1 MTNLSTN
8 FTEFSDTNLPN
19 VTDLKKVDQTTN
31 KFIINKND
39 LTNLPI
45 KFTENND
52 TNLPNVTVLK
62 KVDQTAIKNKADLTN
77 LPTNNLPNVTDLKKN
92 IKQTINEFSIK
103 STGTTNLLTKNT
115 ENSAMNLPNVHDLNK
130 VDQTTNVCIINNAYS
145 TNLPTKFTEKMIR
158 TFQM

>member
-39 LTNLPI
+39 LTNLPL

-52 TNLPNVTVLK
+52 TNLPNVTDLK
-62 KVDQTAIKNKADLTN
+62 KVDQ
-77 LPTNNLPNVTDLKKN
+77 P
-92 IKQTINEFSIK
+92 IN
-103 STGTTNLLTKNT
+103 
-115 ENSAMNLPNVHDLNK
+115 
-130 VDQTTNVCIINNAYS
+130 
-145 TNLPTKFTEKMIR
+145 
-158 TFQM
+158 